1 MTRTEYEL
9 IYDAFKSHRYK
20 MTDAQEVLV
29 EKILDDLF
37 YPHFDALKIRLNN
50 WHTPCCIFAA
60 GGLYLNYWNPHKIM
74 SNQANIDL
82 LETIFEE
89 VQEAFPY
96 LDEEKQIE
104 IANNRFW
111 RSHNDFQRQKVGPL

>member
-1 MTRTEYEL
+1 M
-9 IYDAFKSHRYK
+9 K
-20 MTDAQEVLV
+20 
-29 EKILDDLF
+29 
-37 YPHFDALKIRLNN
+37 PPN
-50 WHTPCCIFAA
+50 
-60 GGLYLNYWNPHKIM
+60 IM

-82 LETIFEE
+82 LESIFEE

-111 RSHNDFQRQKVGPL
+111 EIAQ

>member
-1 MTRTEYEL
+1 
-9 IYDAFKSHRYK
+9 
-20 MTDAQEVLV
+20 
-29 EKILDDLF
+29 
-37 YPHFDALKIRLNN
+37 
-50 WHTPCCIFAA
+50 
-60 GGLYLNYWNPHKIM
+60 M
-74 SNQANIDL
+74 SNQANIEL

-111 RSHNDFQRQKVGPL
+111 DIAQWTSKTKSGALIKNGPITFMYTSQRLKSKSLFWDPNRLPL

>member
-1 MTRTEYEL
+1 
-9 IYDAFKSHRYK
+9 
-20 MTDAQEVLV
+20 
-29 EKILDDLF
+29 
-37 YPHFDALKIRLNN
+37 
-50 WHTPCCIFAA
+50 
-60 GGLYLNYWNPHKIM
+60 M
-74 SNQANIDL
+74 SNQANIEL

-111 RSHNDFQRQKVGPL
+111 EISQRQSANGKESRQL

>member
-1 MTRTEYEL
+1 
-9 IYDAFKSHRYK
+9 
-20 MTDAQEVLV
+20 
-29 EKILDDLF
+29 
-37 YPHFDALKIRLNN
+37 
-50 WHTPCCIFAA
+50 
-60 GGLYLNYWNPHKIM
+60 M

-82 LETIFEE
+82 LETIFED

-111 RSHNDFQRQKVGPL
+111 ELAQ

>member
-1 MTRTEYEL
+1 
-9 IYDAFKSHRYK
+9 
-20 MTDAQEVLV
+20 
-29 EKILDDLF
+29 
-37 YPHFDALKIRLNN
+37 
-50 WHTPCCIFAA
+50 
-60 GGLYLNYWNPHKIM
+60 M
-74 SNQANIDL
+74 SNPANIDL

-111 RSHNDFQRQKVGPL
+111 EITQ

>member
-1 MTRTEYEL
+1 MQRGVYIISNE
-9 IYDAFKSHRYK
+9 
-20 MTDAQEVLV
+20 
-29 EKILDDLF
+29 
-37 YPHFDALKIRLNN
+37 
-50 WHTPCCIFAA
+50 TPI
-60 GGLYLNYWNPHKIM
+60 KIM

-111 RSHNDFQRQKVGPL
+111 EIAQ

>member
-1 MTRTEYEL
+1 
-9 IYDAFKSHRYK
+9 
-20 MTDAQEVLV
+20 
-29 EKILDDLF
+29 
-37 YPHFDALKIRLNN
+37 
-50 WHTPCCIFAA
+50 
-60 GGLYLNYWNPHKIM
+60 M
-74 SNQANIDL
+74 SNQANIDV

-111 RSHNDFQRQKVGPL
+111 EMAQ

>member
-1 MTRTEYEL
+1 
-9 IYDAFKSHRYK
+9 
-20 MTDAQEVLV
+20 
-29 EKILDDLF
+29 
-37 YPHFDALKIRLNN
+37 
-50 WHTPCCIFAA
+50 
-60 GGLYLNYWNPHKIM
+60 M

-82 LETIFEE
+82 FETIFEE

-111 RSHNDFQRQKVGPL
+111 EIAQ

>member
-1 MTRTEYEL
+1 
-9 IYDAFKSHRYK
+9 
-20 MTDAQEVLV
+20 
-29 EKILDDLF
+29 
-37 YPHFDALKIRLNN
+37 
-50 WHTPCCIFAA
+50 
-60 GGLYLNYWNPHKIM
+60 M
-74 SNQANIDL
+74 SNQANIEL

-111 RSHNDFQRQKVGPL
+111 DLAQWDSKTHTGTRLLSALAIRDGGQIKSG

>member
-1 MTRTEYEL
+1 
-9 IYDAFKSHRYK
+9 
-20 MTDAQEVLV
+20 
-29 EKILDDLF
+29 
-37 YPHFDALKIRLNN
+37 
-50 WHTPCCIFAA
+50 
-60 GGLYLNYWNPHKIM
+60 M

-89 VQEAFPY
+89 VQEAFRY

-111 RSHNDFQRQKVGPL
+111 EIAQ

>member
-1 MTRTEYEL
+1 
-9 IYDAFKSHRYK
+9 
-20 MTDAQEVLV
+20 
-29 EKILDDLF
+29 
-37 YPHFDALKIRLNN
+37 
-50 WHTPCCIFAA
+50 
-60 GGLYLNYWNPHKIM
+60 M
-74 SNQANIDL
+74 SKQANIDL

-111 RSHNDFQRQKVGPL
+111 EIAQ

>member
-1 MTRTEYEL
+1 MQRGVYIISIE
-9 IYDAFKSHRYK
+9 
-20 MTDAQEVLV
+20 
-29 EKILDDLF
+29 
-37 YPHFDALKIRLNN
+37 
-50 WHTPCCIFAA
+50 TP
-60 GGLYLNYWNPHKIM
+60 LKIM

-111 RSHNDFQRQKVGPL
+111 EIAQ